1 MYYKELKALCDS
13 EGWATDHLLV
23 QLQLERAREEST
35 KMAGM
40 MKWKKQLDNK
50 VSDKVLDGMDNWI
63 AEHDEKRVGSMFDAL
78 DMAKVSN
85 GLGDNMDK
93 YLKTVWKKSGM
104 TIPKIGVSE

>member
-23 QLQLERAREEST
+23 QLELERAREQST

-40 MKWKKQLDNK
+40 MKWKKQLNNKISDN
-50 VSDKVLDGMDNWI
+50 VLAGMDNWI
-63 AEHDEKRVGSMFDAL
+63 AERDEKRVGSMFDAL

-93 YLKTVWKKSGM
+93 YLKAVWKKSGM

>member
-1 MYYKELKALCDS
+1 MYYKDFKELCDS

-23 QLQLERAREEST
+23 QLELERAREQST

-40 MKWKKQLDNK
+40 MKRKQQLKNK
-50 VSDKVLDGMDNWI
+50 VSDKVLDGMDRWI